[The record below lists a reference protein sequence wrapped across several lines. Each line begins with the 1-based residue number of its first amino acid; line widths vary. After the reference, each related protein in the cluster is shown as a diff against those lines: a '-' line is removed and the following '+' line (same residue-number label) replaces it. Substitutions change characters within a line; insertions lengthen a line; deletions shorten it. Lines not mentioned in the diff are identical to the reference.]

1 MELSPARQ
9 KLLFV
14 VIVLVLAVVGYVL
27 VVPALHKRTT
37 ASPKPSGT
45 PSTAVSAPGTAPST
59 AAPVATT
66 VPAGDVNIY
75 NWLPFTQQG
84 LAEAAALAVRFA
96 NDYDTFTYTE
106 SPASYTGAMG
116 GLITAQLAATLQN
129 AYSTPGVANLR
140 ISQKQI
146 STATASVV
154 SLRGF
159 GSSSLTF
166 IVSIAQKLATT
177 HGTSNSNTLYSV
189 TLTGSS
195 SGSGPIGGW
204 QVSDIEY
211 ANAGNT

>member
-14 VIVLVLAVVGYVL
+14 VIVLVLAVVGYAL
-27 VVPALHKRTT
+27 VVPALNKHTT
-37 ASPKPSGT
+37 ASPAPSAT
-45 PSTAVSAPGTAPST
+45 PSTAAPAPST

-96 NDYDTFTYTE
+96 TDYDTFTYTE

-129 AYSTPGVANLR
+129 AYSTPGVASLR
-140 ISQKQI
+140 TSQKQV

-166 IVSIAQKLATT
+166 IVAIAQKLATQN
-177 HGTSNSNTLYSV
+177 GTSSSDTQYSV
-189 TLTGSS
+189 TLTGTSAGTGGV
-195 SGSGPIGGW
+195 GSW
-204 QVSDIEY
+204 QVSDVEY